1 MGLMPVF
8 CRHNRLLANC
18 PICTREQGAQ
28 MNPVVS
34 SSAPRTTAPRERS
47 SGATP
52 ASERLGGTAR
62 SAAKGRSGRAAERT
76 RAAANAVKVR
86 RLERGV
92 DDGYVSTLIQGVRS
106 SADAAR
112 LADELAFAATR
123 LDRLA
128 GDPPARFAAIVD
140 PERDLEERT
149 WAAVQ
154 WAADPERTPVSWSSG
169 EGLDAYRA
177 WAARAGSQAAAIT
190 GEGHWTPTRRFER
203 IFERIG
209 ALGALDRDQRYE
221 LLVLLGCLG
230 LYQLEAGRLFP
241 SGENETTWAAKR
253 AFGIGDPLL
262 LERRAAELAE
272 VCGVPLAAL
281 DLGLANWGAGSA
293 ARSGRG
299 VEDDMAPDPD
309 RVAAARAALGV

>member
-1 MGLMPVF
+1 MPAF

-18 PICTREQGAQ
+18 PICTREQGAV

-34 SSAPRTTAPRERS
+34 SSAPRSTVPRER
-47 SGATP
+47 AAA
-52 ASERLGGTAR
+52 ASPVGDRLGGTAR
-62 SAAKGRSGRAAERT
+62 SAAKGRTGRAAERT

-128 GDPPARFAAIVD
+128 QDPPDRFATIVD
-140 PERDLEERT
+140 PAGDIEERT

-154 WAADPERTPVSWSSG
+154 WAVDPDGTPVPWSSG
-169 EGLDAYRA
+169 EGLEPYRA
-177 WAARAGSQAAAIT
+177 WAGRAGSQAAAIA
-190 GEGHWTPTRRFER
+190 GEGHWTATRRFER

-209 ALGALDRDQRYE
+209 ALGVLDRDQRYE

-230 LYQLEAGRLFP
+230 LYELEAGRLFP

-262 LERRAAELAE
+262 LERRAADLAE
-272 VCGVPLAAL
+272 ACHVPLAAL
-281 DLGLANWGAGSA
+281 DLGLANWGAGST
-293 ARSGRG
+293 ARTGRG
-299 VEDDMAPDPD
+299 VEDDMVPDPD
-309 RVAAARAALGV
+309 RVTAARAALAV